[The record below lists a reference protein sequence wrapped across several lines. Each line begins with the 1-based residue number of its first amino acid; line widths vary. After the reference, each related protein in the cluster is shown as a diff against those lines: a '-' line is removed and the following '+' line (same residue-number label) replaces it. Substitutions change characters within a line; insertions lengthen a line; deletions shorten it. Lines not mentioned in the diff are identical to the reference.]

1 MSTDPKQAERHA
13 ERGPSLHLDILEELF
28 GKAYY
33 RWAPSAQ
40 RRRARTTT
48 GQHAEAA
55 ARFAELEVALGAVAG
70 TFAGRHVALRPAELS
85 GGSLAGV
92 LLLPS
97 QVALSEEPGLNRDLF
112 FVRAAIAGAG
122 VGEEVAGEKEPGT
135 LARAVRHA
143 LALAAEH
150 PGFAERVAAS
160 AHLELETR
168 PRADE
173 LPEHEQPLEVL
184 RQAAL
189 LQLVTC
195 DGEQQ
200 VEADAFTR
208 ALAHYRGVDAA
219 STRAPERSFWH
230 RLMRS
235 RAASDVGP
243 GPLLLLGGPL
253 TPTDRDDA
261 LGAAAAMEEGGVAED
276 ALEHEAPVRDH
287 VRETTLEEDPYK
299 ENMPSHSFEKIDFA
313 DNHDG
318 GFRKVDGHDDMD
330 EQAESLEGV
339 DLREMIRGG
348 PEVQT
353 IYSAEI
359 GDVGEIPDVMNVQ
372 PGEQGVTYDEWDERR
387 KLYRRDWVTLYP
399 TLIDQRSPDFGLAL
413 SRDLKATTRHAIGAL
428 EVRRTERIRRTRQLD
443 GDEVDLDG
451 VVEEYAERLRGG
463 APPGRL
469 YVRSPRLERD
479 VATCL
484 LLDLSLS
491 ADSWVQDKRVLD
503 VELAA
508 ACVLGEVAEAF
519 EDQLQILAF
528 ASNTRNLCRTWTVKD
543 WREPWLTGRARLGT
557 LKPQGYT
564 RIGPAVRHATA
575 QLEAHPAKRKHLLL
589 VTDGKPTDFDRYE
602 GGHGIHDVAW
612 AVREARRAQVT
623 VHALGIDP
631 RAASILPTM
640 FGPGGWRV
648 LRHIADLPAAL
659 VRAYD

>member
-1 MSTDPKQAERHA
+1 MGTDPSQQERLA
-13 ERGPSLHLDILEELF
+13 ERGPNLHLDLLEELF
-28 GKAYY
+28 GKAYS
-33 RWAPSAQ
+33 RWAPSAE
-40 RRRARTTT
+40 RRRASTTR

-55 ARFAELEVALGAVAG
+55 ARFAELEVPLGAVAG

-97 QVALSEEPGLNRDLF
+97 QVALSEDARQNRDLF

-122 VGEEVAGEKEPGT
+122 VGQELAGEQEPGT
-135 LARAVRHA
+135 LARAVA
-143 LALAAEH
+143 TACELAAEH

-160 AHLELETR
+160 ARLELGSR
-168 PRADE
+168 PRPDE
-173 LPEHEQPLEVL
+173 LPPHEQPLELL

-189 LQLVTC
+189 LQLASC
-195 DGEQQ
+195 DSEPAGDGFACALARYRGMD
-200 VEADAFTR
+200 ADA
-208 ALAHYRGVDAA
+208 
-219 STRAPERSFWH
+219 TRAPERSFWN

-235 RAASDVGP
+235 RAPSDVGP

-261 LGAAAAMEEGGVAED
+261 LGTAAALAEGGVADD

-299 ENMPSHSFEKIDFA
+299 ENMPSHSFEKVDFA
-313 DNHDG
+313 DSHDG

-348 PEVQT
+348 PEVQS
-353 IYSAEI
+353 IYKAEI

-372 PGEQGVTYDEWDERR
+372 PQERGVTNHEWDEKR

-399 TLIDQRSPDFGLAL
+399 TRIDQRSPEFGAAL

-479 VATCL
+479 VATSL

-491 ADSWVQDKRVLD
+491 ADSWVQDQRVLD

-543 WREPWLTGRARLGT
+543 WHEPWSTGRARLGT

-612 AVREARRAQVT
+612 AVREARRAQVS
-623 VHALGIDP
+623 VHALGLDP